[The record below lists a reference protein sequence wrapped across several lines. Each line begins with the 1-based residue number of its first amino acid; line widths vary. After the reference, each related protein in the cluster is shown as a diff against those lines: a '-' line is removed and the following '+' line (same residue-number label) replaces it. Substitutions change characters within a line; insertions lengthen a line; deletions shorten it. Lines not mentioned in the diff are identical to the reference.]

1 MPQQIGNP
9 QPGSHRCV
17 IGTGNVRAEA
27 RGMAARLAGG
37 SPDAA
42 VNRSMMSGERSSYN
56 NKKARTTN

>member
-27 RGMAARLAGG
+27 RGIAARLAGG
-37 SPDAA
+37 SPDAV
-42 VNRSMMSGERSSYN
+42 VNTGFLL
-56 NKKARTTN
+56 